1 MRLELLGIPDNK
13 MKQLQRAGIESI
25 EDLARYYPR
34 RYNDFRTVVRVDD
47 LMQHVGEVVSVVGQ
61 IVSIKQGGTYTT
73 AYVRD
78 GSERM
83 LGVTWFNQPYIE
95 CRLYTRQ
102 DYVFC
107 GKVQYNQQFDSI
119 SMPGP
124 LFFSNDPADFRRIMP
139 VYKKVK
145 GMADEYLS
153 DCIKKAVALILAD
166 KDSFEY
172 LESSA
177 LERLGVPAFKRFLPM
192 VHAPQGDSDLKIS
205 ERRKIVDELFPFAM
219 KMTQRKG
226 EAITQSIYQVQDR
239 NLLDT
244 FVHNLPYQLT
254 KDQNA
259 AIQEIVSAME
269 SGRRVDALVQGD
281 VGCGKTVVAM
291 ALCVVMAHNGFQSAV
306 MAPTTV
312 LAEQHYKKFRDALAP
327 LGITVDYLVSGMS
340 AKERSQI
347 LSSIE
352 KGETQVVVGT
362 HAVIADAV
370 KFKSLGLTIVDEEH
384 RFGVE
389 QRGLLQQKAKD
400 GVHSVSMTATPIPRT
415 LAVTLYGENTRI
427 INIRS
432 MPSGRKP
439 VITVINSKPEKVW
452 AAMHRQIN
460 EGHQCYVV
468 CPLIEESDN
477 DALTGVASAEEISK
491 QLKNWF
497 APYPEVTVDLITGDL
512 KKETIQ
518 KRLEAF
524 AKGKSQI
531 LVSTTIV
538 EVGVDVPNATV
549 MVIQNAER
557 FGLAQLHQLRGR
569 VGRGKAQGYC
579 VLLSQKK
586 ESSRLQIMTETSDG
600 FEIAQSD
607 LEMRGSGNWVGT
619 KQHGFE
625 RSITMMLQNPEIY
638 SKCIAE
644 AERLYKGK
652 AQWDKCIQMFEPP
665 AE

>member
-1 MRLELLGIPDNK
+1 M
-13 MKQLQRAGIESI
+13 
-25 EDLARYYPR
+25 
-34 RYNDFRTVVRVDD
+34 
-47 LMQHVGEVVSVVGQ
+47 
-61 IVSIKQGGTYTT
+61 
-73 AYVRD
+73 
-78 GSERM
+78 
-83 LGVTWFNQPYIE
+83 
-95 CRLYTRQ
+95 
-102 DYVFC
+102 
-107 GKVQYNQQFDSI
+107 
-119 SMPGP
+119 
-124 LFFSNDPADFRRIMP
+124 
-139 VYKKVK
+139 
-145 GMADEYLS
+145 
-153 DCIKKAVALILAD
+153 
-166 KDSFEY
+166 
-172 LESSA
+172 
-177 LERLGVPAFKRFLPM
+177 
-192 VHAPQGDSDLKIS
+192 KIS

-432 MPSGRKP
+432 MPSGRKL
-439 VITVINSKPEKVW
+439 
-452 AAMHRQIN
+452 
-460 EGHQCYVV
+460 
-468 CPLIEESDN
+468 CPS
-477 DALTGVASAEEISK
+477 
-491 QLKNWF
+491 
-497 APYPEVTVDLITGDL
+497 
-512 KKETIQ
+512 
-518 KRLEAF
+518 
-524 AKGKSQI
+524 
-531 LVSTTIV
+531 
-538 EVGVDVPNATV
+538 
-549 MVIQNAER
+549 R
-557 FGLAQLHQLRGR
+557 FRG
-569 VGRGKAQGYC
+569 Q
-579 VLLSQKK
+579 
-586 ESSRLQIMTETSDG
+586 
-600 FEIAQSD
+600 
-607 LEMRGSGNWVGT
+607 
-619 KQHGFE
+619 
-625 RSITMMLQNPEIY
+625 
-638 SKCIAE
+638 
-644 AERLYKGK
+644 
-652 AQWDKCIQMFEPP
+652 
-665 AE
+665 

>member
-1 MRLELLGIPDNK
+1 MNDTMNEITAFSPFGGRLVLEEVKGA
-13 MKQLQRAGIESI
+13 QERANVPENSI
-25 EDLARYYPR
+25 ETKAGDDRSMYVYVPASGCP
-34 RYNDFRTVVRVDD
+34 DAKQTQVVMF
-47 LMQHVGEVVSVVGQ
+47 L
-61 IVSIKQGGTYTT
+61 
-73 AYVRD
+73 RD
-78 GSERM
+78 GADEASAQAAMKEYGLDALAEKEHFVLAFPNPRQSGWSERDAEDM
-83 LGVTWFNQPYIE
+83 
-95 CRLYTRQ
+95 
-102 DYVFC
+102 D
-107 GKVQYNQQFDSI
+107 YNQQFDSI

-625 RSITMMLQNPEIY
+625 RSIISPAALWP
-638 SKCIAE
+638 CRRAR
-644 AERLYKGK
+644 ERSAGSS
-652 AQWDKCIQMFEPP
+652 E
-665 AE
+665 